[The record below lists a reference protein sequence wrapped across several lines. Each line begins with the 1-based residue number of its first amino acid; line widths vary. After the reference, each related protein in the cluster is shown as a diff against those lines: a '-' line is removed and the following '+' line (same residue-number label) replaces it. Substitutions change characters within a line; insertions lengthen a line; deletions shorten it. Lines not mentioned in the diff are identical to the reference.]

1 LDELWL
7 FAWETPDIKDQTAN
21 LWQKLKPFYQKLHA
35 YVRMHLKKAF
45 PDQMPKDNT
54 IPAHLLGNMWAQQ
67 WSNIMNTVDGI
78 DPYPNV
84 TPIDVTKALEN
95 QVIFFS
101 NFMIF

>member
-1 LDELWL
+1 
-7 FAWETPDIKDQTAN
+7 
-21 LWQKLKPFYQKLHA
+21 
-35 YVRMHLKKAF
+35 
-45 PDQMPKDNT
+45 
-54 IPAHLLGNMWAQQ
+54 MWAQQ

-84 TPIDVTKALEN
+84 TAIDVTKALEN